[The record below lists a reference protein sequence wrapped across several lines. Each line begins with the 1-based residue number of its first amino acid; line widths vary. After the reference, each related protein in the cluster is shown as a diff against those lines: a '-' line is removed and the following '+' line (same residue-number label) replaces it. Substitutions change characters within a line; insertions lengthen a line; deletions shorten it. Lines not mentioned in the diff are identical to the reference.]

1 MHITPALG
9 RWESR
14 VQEFEVS
21 PSCIMNQRQSGL
33 HENLS
38 QKKKKNSESKHL
50 FHMNMSMHI
59 NFTNNFSN
67 QGEFCS
73 VFLLSHAKFFL
84 AFFHNKEPK
93 GLVLPELLL
102 VLLSSCNMCPLL
114 WLGSLQDRSKD
125 AVSRSLTSHPPWGN
139 HER

>member
-38 QKKKKNSESKHL
+38 QKKKKIRKQAS
-50 FHMNMSMHI
+50 
-59 NFTNNFSN
+59 FSYEHVN
-67 QGEFCS
+67 
-73 VFLLSHAKFFL
+73 AY
-84 AFFHNKEPK
+84 
-93 GLVLPELLL
+93 EL
-102 VLLSSCNMCPLL
+102 
-114 WLGSLQDRSKD
+114 
-125 AVSRSLTSHPPWGN
+125 H
-139 HER
+139 